1 MNKLEK
7 KFKKYDLVKF
17 NYSLNDWI
25 GGIVN
30 NKYISTMP
38 CDDFY
43 FYNKVVNKG
52 DIGIFI
58 DYDSVVGYYFLIN
71 NKLIYTKLDPNYIDI
86 LN

>member
-1 MNKLEK
+1 MEK

-38 CDDFY
+38 CDDHN
-43 FYNKVVNKG
+43 FYNKIVKKG
-52 DIGIFI
+52 DIGMFI
-58 DYDSVVGYYFLIN
+58 DYDPVVGYYFLIN
-71 NKLIYTKLDPNYIDI
+71 NKLIYTKLDPHYIDI
-86 LN
+86 LNHHG